1 MEKKNFNVFQNG
13 GGGMKYRVNVTLEGY
28 IEVEADTEKEAI
40 EYAEE
45 GFAMGEFHCEDSD
58 VFEAE
63 LA

>member
-1 MEKKNFNVFQNG
+1 
-13 GGGMKYRVNVTLEGY
+13 MKYRVNVTLEGY